1 MMQVA
6 VGKPDLRAHGL
17 EVQRLEDL
25 AGDCPLWSAQRP
37 AHLRPAGILP
47 PGWRRGWMGTH

>member
-47 PGWRRGWMGTH
+47 PGWRQGWMGTH